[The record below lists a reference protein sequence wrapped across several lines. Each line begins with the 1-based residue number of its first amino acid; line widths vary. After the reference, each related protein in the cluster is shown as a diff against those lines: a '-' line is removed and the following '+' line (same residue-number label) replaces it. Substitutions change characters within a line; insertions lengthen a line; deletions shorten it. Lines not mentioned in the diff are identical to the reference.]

1 MRSPQAPLHAPRAT
15 SDVDTQGLARLGY
28 EQELHRGVGSFSS
41 FAAGFSF
48 VSILTTV
55 FQLFGLG
62 FENRRC
68 RVLLGVAARLR
79 WPAAR
84 RAELRAARGPLA
96 DLRRDLPVVEPP
108 GRSPVRVVHRL
119 DDDHRPDPH
128 RRGGGHRRA
137 GRAPRDLGRVPGR
150 RRSGSGPVR
159 RVADR
164 CRERGGPRSGDA
176 RRDDD
181 REHHER
187 PADGPR
193 DELRRAHRD
202 RRRGRAHRRAVPAAA
217 PQRVRG
223 VHDRRVDE
231 HRAVRVGVPGVLADG
246 RVRDG
251 RLRLGR

>member
-15 SDVDTQGLARLGY
+15 SDVDTQGSPAWATSRNSTAGSARSPPSRRASPSSRSSPRSSSCSDSASRTGGAAFFWAWPLVFGGQLLVALNFAQLAARWPISGAIFQWSSRLAR
-28 EQELHRGVGSFSS
+28 
-41 FAAGFSF
+41 
-48 VSILTTV
+48 
-55 FQLFGLG
+55 
-62 FENRRC
+62 
-68 RVLLGVAARLR
+68 
-79 WPAAR
+79 
-84 RAELRAARGPLA
+84 
-96 DLRRDLPVVEPP
+96 
-108 GRSPVRVVHRL
+108 PVRVVHRL